1 MTVVNVTAEAQ
12 AFTSNAFL
20 VTGDVRTLVDVGAM
34 PGVVDVVREH
44 TDRIDQV
51 LLTHQHHDHV
61 DELDAV
67 LDAFADATCLAFAD
81 HPRRTRAIGDGDE
94 VRVGDESCEVIHTP
108 GHAEDH
114 VALVSDTTLF
124 SGDVV
129 VHDDGAFDDGS
140 FGKTDLP
147 GADREVLIESIRG
160 LLDRLPQTV
169 EHMYSG
175 HGGEF
180 HGDVRAVVERALE
193 RAERREPK
201 YPDG

>member
-1 MTVVNVTAEAQ
+1 MTIVNVTAGAQ

-20 VTGDVRTLVDVGAM
+20 VTGEVPTLVDVGTIS
-34 PGVVDVVREH
+34 GVEDVVREH
-44 TDRIDQV
+44 TDRLDQV
-51 LLTHQHHDHV
+51 VLTHQHPDHV
-61 DELDAV
+61 DELGAV
-67 LDAFADATCLAFAD
+67 LGAFDDTACLAFAD
-81 HPRRTRAIGDGDE
+81 HPRRTRPISDGDE
-94 VRVGDESCEVIHTP
+94 VQIGDESFEVIHTP
-108 GHAEDH
+108 GHADDH

-147 GADREVLIESIRG
+147 GGDREVLIASIRA
-160 LLDRLPQTV
+160 LLDRLPPTV

-180 HGDVRAVVERALE
+180 HGDVHTVVERALE

-201 YPDG
+201 YPEG